1 MVFTFTAQK
10 RTEKNADVVR
20 AAGQLP
26 GILYGQGIE
35 PVSLAADRVK
45 FQKLYDQAGESSLI
59 DFTVEGGKEPVK
71 VLIQDIQYD
80 PVKQKPIHFDLR
92 QIRMDKEMD
101 VTIQIHFINEPPA
114 VKGLGGTLNKSIEE
128 IDVRCLPKDLIG
140 SVEVDLGVLQ
150 TFDDAIHIKDIKF
163 PDGIKVMNKLDL
175 VVAKVMPPLTEEQLK
190 AMEESGPKS
199 VEEVEVEKKGKVE
212 EEGEAAAGEAG
223 EKKEE
228 KKEEKKKE

>member
-10 RTEKNADVVR
+10 RTEKDANIVR

-26 GILYGQGIE
+26 GILYGQGVE
-35 PVSLAADRVK
+35 PISLAVDRVK

-101 VTIQIHFINEPPA
+101 VTIQIHFIGEPPA
-114 VKGLGGTLNKSIEE
+114 VKGLGGTLNKSVEE

-140 SVEVDLGVLQ
+140 SIEVDLNVLQ
-150 TFDDAIHIKDIKF
+150 TFDDLIHIKDIKF
-163 PDGIKVMNKLDL
+163 PDGIKIMDKLDT
-175 VVAKVMPPLTEEQLK
+175 VVAKVMPPLTEDQLK

-199 VEEVEVEKKGKVE
+199 IEEVEVEKKGKVE

>member
-1 MVFTFTAQK
+1 MVFAFTAQK
-10 RTEKNADVVR
+10 RTEKNADIVR

-26 GILYGQGIE
+26 GVLYGQGIE
-35 PVSLAADRVK
+35 SVSLAADRVK

-114 VKGLGGTLNKSIEE
+114 VKGLGGTLNKSVEE

-140 SVEVDLGVLQ
+140 LVEVDLSVLQ

-163 PDGIKVMNKLDL
+163 PDGIKVMDKLDL

-199 VEEVEVEKKGKVE
+199 VEDVEVEKKGKVE

>member
-10 RTEKNADVVR
+10 RTEKDANIVR

-26 GILYGQGIE
+26 GILYGQGVE
-35 PVSLAADRVK
+35 PISLAVDRVK

-71 VLIQDIQYD
+71 VLIQEIQYD

-101 VTIQIHFINEPPA
+101 VTIQIHFIGEPPA
-114 VKGLGGTLNKSIEE
+114 VKGLGGTLNKSVEE

-140 SVEVDLGVLQ
+140 SIEVDLNVLQ
-150 TFDDAIHIKDIKF
+150 TFDDLIHIKDIKF
-163 PDGIKVMNKLDL
+163 PDGIKIMDKLDT
-175 VVAKVMPPLTEEQLK
+175 VVAKVMPPLTEDQLK

-199 VEEVEVEKKGKVE
+199 IEEVEVEKKGKVE